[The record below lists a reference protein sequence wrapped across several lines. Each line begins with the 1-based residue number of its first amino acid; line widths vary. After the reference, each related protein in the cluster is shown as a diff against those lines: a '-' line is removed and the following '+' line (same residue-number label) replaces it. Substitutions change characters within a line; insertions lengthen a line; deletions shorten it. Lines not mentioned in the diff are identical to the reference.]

1 MFRSALAGIPLP
13 CMVSKCGLV
22 IPSGTGMLKCTM
34 SASVGIWVQ
43 IYARVQF
50 YHFSE
55 RAGGTFSCDEGD
67 FVSALIEFF
76 TQIPHY
82 SLSSAVFYRW
92 NFIS

>member
-1 MFRSALAGIPLP
+1 MRLGDSFGNGNVEMYDVR
-13 CMVSKCGLV
+13 VCGDL
-22 IPSGTGMLKCTM
+22 G
-34 SASVGIWVQ
+34 VQ

-76 TQIPHY
+76 TQI
-82 SLSSAVFYRW
+82 LFEFRR
-92 NFIS
+92 IL